1 MMTSTQ
7 KRAEYRMMFK
17 QNVEKRLLVDKII
30 RIIVFSC
37 VIIAIIPLG
46 SILAEIFKNGAS
58 AISYEFLTATPGA
71 IGTGEGGIGPA
82 IQGTLIIIGMSSI
95 IGIPIGVL
103 SGVFLSEFGENRLA
117 QTVRFYNDVFM
128 EFPSI
133 VLGIFAFLIIV
144 LVLGHFSLWAGA
156 FALSLIMF
164 PIIARTTEESL
175 KMVPMTYRE
184 AGLSLGLRR
193 WVITMRIVLASAKS
207 GLITG
212 ILLSVAR
219 IGGETAPLIMT
230 ILGSSQF
237 FHSLD
242 APMDALPLRIWRL
255 SLLPYDSAQ
264 LQGWGA
270 AMVLIIVILAI
281 NIGVRYFFLRKKGSG
296 MFSRMIRQ
304 KVLGGK
310 R

>member
-1 MMTSTQ
+1 MISAQ
-7 KRAEYRMMFK
+7 EKRKQYRALFK
-17 QNVEKRLLVDKII
+17 QNVEKRLVVDKIVQ
-30 RIIVFSC
+30 IIVFAC

-46 SILAEIFKNGAS
+46 SILVEVFRNGIS
-58 AISYEFLTATPGA
+58 AISIEFLTEIPGA

-82 IQGTLIIIGMSSI
+82 IQGTLIIIGLSSL
-95 IGIPIGVL
+95 IGVPIGVM
-103 SGVFLSEFGENRLA
+103 SGVFLAEYSNNKL
-117 QTVRFYNDVFM
+117 VKPIRFFTDVFM

-133 VLGIFAFLIIV
+133 VLGIFAFLVIV
-144 LVLGHFSLWAGA
+144 LILGHFSVWAGA

-164 PIIARTTEESL
+164 PIVTRTTEEAL

-184 AGLSLGLRR
+184 AGMALGLKK
-193 WVITMRIVLASAKS
+193 WVVTFRIVIAAAKS

-212 ILLSVAR
+212 ILLSVSR

-237 FHSLD
+237 FSSMD

-264 LQGWGA
+264 LQGWGSA
-270 AMVLIIVILAI
+270 LVLIMIILAI
-281 NIGVRYFFLRKKGSG
+281 NLGVRYFFMNKRKGTGILGRLINQRGSD
-296 MFSRMIRQ
+296 Q
-304 KVLGGK
+304 K
-310 R
+310 